1 MDKTTSNKGPVT
13 FAAIDPWLQQNI
25 VLPTETKGAKFVAW
39 GTNNRYPDYL
49 LDLYRN
55 VPTLRSIISG
65 SADFVAGDDVSS
77 RVPLNGDAPARE
89 VVHDTAVQDFIY
101 GGFAFQVIRDREGRP
116 VRAIPTPVNYLRTDE
131 DNEVFY
137 YSEKWNKGGRD
148 ALVYPKFM
156 PNLDWNRLDG
166 PSRERHANSI
176 LYVKGERLQA
186 YPAPLYCA
194 AVKACELERGI
205 TDYHVNA
212 LENSF
217 TGSLVI
223 NFNNG
228 VPTDEVKEEI
238 ERAFTEKFSGSQNG
252 GRIAFSWNPNRES
265 ATTFQSVK
273 VEDFGAR
280 YDALSKWARQQIF
293 TAFQAVP
300 ALFGLMTETTG
311 FSEQE
316 FQQAFRLYNK
326 TRVLPVQRRITDA
339 LELIFG
345 AGVVTITPFSL

>member
-1 MDKTTSNKGPVT
+1 M
-13 FAAIDPWLQQNI
+13 
-25 VLPTETKGAKFVAW
+25 
-39 GTNNRYPDYL
+39 
-49 LDLYRN
+49 
-55 VPTLRSIISG
+55 
-65 SADFVAGDDVSS
+65 
-77 RVPLNGDAPARE
+77 
-89 VVHDTAVQDFIY
+89 
-101 GGFAFQVIRDREGRP
+101 
-116 VRAIPTPVNYLRTDE
+116 
-131 DNEVFY
+131 
-137 YSEKWNKGGRD
+137 
-148 ALVYPKFM
+148 
-156 PNLDWNRLDG
+156 
-166 PSRERHANSI
+166 
-176 LYVKGERLQA
+176 QA

-212 LENSF
+212 LENAF

-223 NFNNG
+223 NFNSG